1 MGKVLNTFMNGFP
14 GTPSRTAD
22 EIIITM
28 QNGSARNIY
37 PGDLVFLKTD
47 GSAEG
52 FDLEYP
58 QEFEMFLGFAVRCPD
73 RTPDVAVTSQN
84 NPTTENSNCPW
95 RPNETMEVLVR
106 GAITVPMAVSAN
118 RGSEI
123 YVRKSDGKLVA
134 SPGASGSTIELENV
148 KLRNARDTVSG
159 CAEVIVNKRN
169 II

>member
-14 GTPSRTAD
+14 GAPSRTAD

-28 QNGSARNIY
+28 QNGSEKDIPFGA
-37 PGDLVFLKTD
+37 PVFLKTD

-58 QEFEMFLGFAVRCPD
+58 QEFEQFLGFACRVPD
-73 RTPDVAVTSQN
+73 KTPDTAVTGQN
-84 NPTTENSNCPW
+84 QENPLGAW

-106 GAITVPMAVSAN
+106 GAITVPMAASAN
-118 RGSEI
+118 RGSDI
-123 YVRKSDGKLVA
+123 YLRKADGKLVA
-134 SPGASGSTIELENV
+134 SPGASNSTIELTNV

>member
-1 MGKVLNTFMNGFP
+1 MGKVQEAFGIGSP
-14 GTPSRTAD
+14 GAVSRSVD
-22 EIIITM
+22 EVVISVKNASEAEIPF
-28 QNGSARNIY
+28 GA
-37 PGDLVFLKTD
+37 PVFLKTD

-58 QEFEMFLGFAVRCPD
+58 QEFDLFLGFACRVPD
-73 RTPDVAVTSQN
+73 KTPDTVVTQQNQDNPLAV
-84 NPTTENSNCPW
+84 W

-106 GAITVPMAVSAN
+106 GAVTVPMAVSAN

-123 YVRKSDGKLVA
+123 YLRKADGKLVA
-134 SPGASGSTIELENV
+134 SPGATGSTIELTNV